1 MLENN
6 INNDQDESDRIYHID
21 ELTNVQLLDLLTRNK
36 IEVDEQSLPS
46 ILNVILNYVDNDLLL
61 FLIKDKSAMIVSD
74 EIIKEMYY
82 DFFFDA
88 CDKCAVCLIISMLKN
103 NIIDVNYQNV
113 YGDTALHVLASKSDE
128 NGVKEL
134 LTLGADKEIKNNTGM
149 TAYDYAKENENE
161 NLMEI
166 LKYEGASQYD
176 NDNDNECNCDDNDNS
191 NSNND
196 NSNSDNISDVVIDKE
211 NFKLEQL
218 LSEANNNPIEEGVF
232 IMEGGNDTNE
242 EDESNNCGEVGCSSK
257 KNKERSIMMSIH
269 NVKLPES
276 NNNNNIINNT
286 NNNNN
291 NNCIYGKDSNRSE
304 MYFTFLNN
312 VNTIKSGSNSAT
324 SEHKG
329 NNNCTN
335 KKKNYNDLFYFNTE
349 TNQKQFPNEINTDS
363 NNTNNKSLHSLSQS
377 QTPSIHSRNKNT
389 PSNPSKN
396 KNSDN
401 TSDYSST
408 ETVQHALYYPYISI
422 YNKAQQLHHNPNTTS
437 FNSNTINTNS
447 IRPYS
452 YRPPLSKYSSYN
464 NYNKSS
470 NAINHRLHSSS
481 IGNSPSRT
489 KANSF
494 TSRYAFGD
502 SEKYSINTNNLEY
515 NITSSLTVYSFLAEI
530 NIPQYT
536 QMLLS
541 NGFDDINLII
551 NQTQFNISVSDK
563 NLRDI
568 GIRLPGDRAKIL
580 VRLEEKAGRF
590 PYEIDKCKVYFNNES
605 NSNGV
610 GQMLK
615 SIKMEMYYDN
625 FIENGY
631 NSVDLML
638 LQMLTRQP
646 IDEFLLEEEIK
657 VEKIGYR
664 MRLLSKLKTDAEGY
678 FEGKE
683 RDSERKTFKGS
694 RGAKKGNVFN
704 NNNNHNGDVVIFET
718 KKSDNDDFCS
728 LCNVF

>member
-46 ILNVILNYVDNDLLL
+46 ILNVVLNYVDNDLLL
-61 FLIKDKSAMIVSD
+61 FLIKDKSATIVSN

-82 DFFFDA
+82 DFFFDS
-88 CDKCAVCLIISMLKN
+88 CDKCAVCLVISMLKN

-134 LTLGADKEIKNNTGM
+134 LALGADREIKNNTGM
-149 TAYDYAKENENE
+149 SAYDYAKENDNE
-161 NLMEI
+161 HLMEL
-166 LKYEGASQYD
+166 LKYEGMSLYD
-176 NDNDNECNCDDNDNS
+176 NDNDHNHNDCNEESNNSNNS
-191 NSNND
+191 NS

-242 EDESNNCGEVGCSSK
+242 EDDNNNCGGDVGCSSK
-257 KNKERSIMMSIH
+257 KNKERNIMMSIH

-276 NNNNNIINNT
+276 NSNNNIT
-286 NNNNN
+286 NN

-324 SEHKG
+324 SEPKG
-329 NNNCTN
+329 SNCTN

-349 TNQKQFPNEINTDS
+349 TNQKQYQQFSNEITPDS
-363 NNTNNKSLHSLSQS
+363 NTNKSLHSLSQS

-396 KNSDN
+396 KNSDA
-401 TSDYSST
+401 SDYSST

-422 YNKAQQLHHNPNTTS
+422 YNKAQQLHNPNTSS

-494 TSRYAFGD
+494 TSRCAFGD

-515 NITSSLTVYSFLAEI
+515 NITSSLTIYSFLAEI

-541 NGFDDINLII
+541 NGFDDINLIVS
-551 NQTQFNISVSDK
+551 QTQFNISVSDK

-568 GIRLPGDRAKIL
+568 GIRSPGDRAKIL

-590 PYEIDKCKVYFNNES
+590 PCEIDKSKVYFNNES

-678 FEGKE
+678 FDGKE
-683 RDSERKTFKGS
+683 KDSGSKGFKGN
-694 RGAKKGNVFN
+694 RGTRKGNAFNGGN
-704 NNNNHNGDVVIFET
+704 NNNGDVVIFET
-718 KKSDNDDFCS
+718 RKSDNDDFCS
-728 LCNVF
+728 LCSVF